1 VRGYVV
7 EEKFNFTHVSALVV
21 DSDQYSTGI
30 LSQIFRGFGLSNHTI
45 VGRGE
50 EAQQRLLNGR
60 YDLMI
65 CEAVLPDMQ
74 AAELVRWVR
83 RLPNPT
89 NKYISIVSLTAYSQL
104 SNVVAL
110 RDNGA
115 NSVVS
120 KPVAPNVL
128 LDHIVW
134 STKSSRPF
142 VETANYVGPCRRF
155 KNIGPPG
162 SAGRRSTDLPAEIGM
177 AQEPNMSQEEI
188 DSLLRPTKIAIA

>member
-1 VRGYVV
+1 VD
-7 EEKFNFTHVSALVV
+7 EKLNFVHITALIV
-21 DSDQYSTGI
+21 DNDQYSIGI
-30 LSQIFRGFGLSNHTI
+30 LGQILRGFGLSKHTI
-45 VGRGE
+45 VESGE
-50 EAQQRLLNGR
+50 ETKQRLLNGR

-65 CEAVLPDMQ
+65 CEAALSDMP

-89 NKYISIVSLTAYSQL
+89 IKYIPIVILTGYTQL

-128 LDHIVW
+128 FEHIAW
-134 STKSSRPF
+134 SAKSTRPF

-162 SAGRRSTDLPAEIGM
+162 GAGRRSTDLPAEIGL

-188 DSLLRPTKIAIA
+188 DTLLRPTKIAIA